1 MLQFYD
7 KAFAA
12 SVLALA
18 ALAAPV
24 SADVADSASSAC
36 DLSDGYA
43 SGVIGF
49 TAEAEA
55 CLAQH
60 QHDAH
65 AETHA
70 GVMALTERHRAR
82 FNLDGFETR
91 ATLDMAATAHAMDM
105 AARGYAAHADELG
118 RSHSE
123 RLRMFDRTLLVG
135 ASGANITIVP
145 AGTDPV
151 DVFNALISD
160 PVNAANLTRD
170 VFTHAGLGMAESA
183 DGRTYVVQ
191 VFAQVDGELDTALPL
206 TLSNL
211 ADVEASFIDPRFS
224 QAGWRLETADGV
236 ALRRGNGE
244 RIAAR
249 ALDGVT
255 AYLDIE
261 ATLGTQTYQLSG
273 PAVEAR

>member
-7 KAFAA
+7 KTLAA

-24 SADVADSASSAC
+24 SADVAESAAPAC

-43 SGVIGF
+43 LGVIDF
-49 TAEAEA
+49 TEEAEA
-55 CLAQH
+55 CLAEH
-60 QHDAH
+60 KHGAH

-82 FNLDGFETR
+82 FNLEGFETR
-91 ATLDMAATAHAMDM
+91 ATLDQAALAHAMDM
-105 AARGYAAHADELG
+105 AARGYAAHADGFG

-145 AGTDPV
+145 TGTDPV

-191 VFAQVDGELDTALPL
+191 VFAQVDGELETALPL

-236 ALRRGNGE
+236 ALRRGSGE
-244 RIAAR
+244 TIAAR

-261 ATLGTQTYQLSG
+261 ATLGTQTYHLSG
-273 PAVEAR
+273 PAVETR